1 MTQDA
6 GGGTFTD
13 GWVRTAGGPSVWF
26 RVRSG
31 VVLTVLLAVVGALV
45 AMSIAGVVVLVALA
59 LRSAVS

>member
-1 MTQDA
+1 V
-6 GGGTFTD
+6 GGAFTD
-13 GWVRTAGGPSVWF
+13 GWVTTAGGPSVWV
-26 RVRSG
+26 RLRSG